1 MNMLLYQY
9 KRLNWTPVKSTE
21 YYKRS
26 VIFNLTIHRISYNFS
41 RKKQDIP
48 FINGL
53 LLLLVWLDKPLANTN
68 KAPVHEAALQQV
80 VNGFEQERSTLI
92 G

>member
-1 MNMLLYQY
+1 MW
-9 KRLNWTPVKSTE
+9 KGT
-21 YYKRS
+21 S
-26 VIFNLTIHRISYNFS
+26 VASLVHSELCLNLTIHRISYNFS

-48 FINGL
+48 FVNGL

-80 VNGFEQERSTLI
+80 VNGFEQESSTLI